1 MTVATH
7 RVPLLVGADHPALD
21 GHFPGQPVV
30 PGVVL
35 LDCALEAAED
45 WLGRA
50 LDVATLAQAKFLA
63 PLEPGVPATLALEHD
78 GRSLKFRVERDA
90 ELLAHGVFQLDGG
103 A

>member
-1 MTVATH
+1 MTATTTVAL
-7 RVPLLVGADHPALD
+7 RIGADHPALD

-63 PLEPGVPATLALEHD
+63 PLLPGVAATLALEHD
-78 GRSLKFRVERDA
+78 GATLRFRVERDGT
-90 ELLAHGVFQLDGG
+90 LLASGQFVIG